1 MPSTTARILTATMW
15 HHGLRKEI
23 GVHGIS
29 SPESTEAAEGEI
41 CEVAHSTHTQSVSLH
56 MPHLMDPAIVS
67 HKIKQQVSEKMV
79 NLAIDSTLLTIKHAG
94 GTGLDNNVSSLTP
107 TLISTP
113 SLSPTSSHHSRTPFT
128 ARIERT
134 LT

>member
-1 MPSTTARILTATMW
+1 
-15 HHGLRKEI
+15 
-23 GVHGIS
+23 
-29 SPESTEAAEGEI
+29 
-41 CEVAHSTHTQSVSLH
+41 
-56 MPHLMDPAIVS
+56 MDPAIVS

-134 LT
+134 LTYSYNSPLAPIHMYYLGHPFNPKTWLHS